1 MGGAVFYR
9 KRKPAPA
16 PPAVDAQP
24 EDVKASDVDQAV
36 PDSSPTSLESLEKQL
51 DECLP
56 ESCPRAV
63 AVQFALDQLLARGAA
78 TLDHSSET
86 PVHHP
91 EVMAEGAGGGLYS
104 QAAKRVMQTLS
115 SLIQK
120 KVEEAGGLLLA
131 AQSIAPEDAALTPP
145 PAGGSKGQ
153 MAAERY
159 FTEVP
164 PIIRE
169 LSRGSQMLPLL
180 QQRLKS
186 LEDEEASW
194 LELRAKCQTPP
205 SAPLTQT
212 PVPMTGEGSMDL
224 DPPMHASLLKETEEA
239 VNSSLALQVESLS
252 AFLAKVGALVAKG
265 EAACAMLQADYHQEK
280 FKTFPHMNSP
290 AWLIRQIVNKGEK
303 KAQIEI

>member
-1 MGGAVFYR
+1 MYPSGTEIIEVGGAIFYR
-9 KRKPAPA
+9 KKKPVPAAPE
-16 PPAVDAQP
+16 VDILP
-24 EDVKASDVDQAV
+24 EEANVDQAL
-36 PDSSPTSLESLEKQL
+36 PPTDSTLESLEKQL

-56 ESCPRAV
+56 DSCPRAV

-78 TLDHSSET
+78 TLDHATSEAT
-86 PVHHP
+86 
-91 EVMAEGAGGGLYS
+91 AEGAGGGVYS

-115 SLIQK
+115 SLIQR
-120 KVEEAGGLLLA
+120 KVEEAGSLLLA
-131 AQSIAPEDAALTPP
+131 AQSIAPADATLTPLP
-145 PAGGSKGQ
+145 GGGAKGQ
-153 MAAERY
+153 LAAQRY

-194 LELRAKCQTPP
+194 LELRAKCQAPP
-205 SAPLTQT
+205 SDALTKAPEAI
-212 PVPMTGEGSMDL
+212 VGEESMDI
-224 DPPMHASLLKETEEA
+224 DPPVCVTLLKDTEEV

-290 AWLIRQIVNKGEK
+290 AWLIRQIVNKGSRG
-303 KAQIEI
+303 EI

>member
-1 MGGAVFYR
+1 VGGAVFYR
-9 KRKPAPA
+9 KRKSVAVA
-16 PPAVDAQP
+16 PPAVIAQP
-24 EDVKASDVDQAV
+24 EDVKASDVDQTV
-36 PDSSPTSLESLEKQL
+36 PAADSSLESLEKQL

-78 TLDHSSET
+78 SLDHSSE
-86 PVHHP
+86 
-91 EVMAEGAGGGLYS
+91 GAGGGVYS
-104 QAAKRVMQTLS
+104 QAAKRIMQTLS

-120 KVEEAGGLLLA
+120 KVEEAGSLLLA
-131 AQSIAPEDAALTPP
+131 AQSIAPPEDATLTPP
-145 PAGGSKGQ
+145 PGMAKGQ
-153 MAAERY
+153 LAAERY
-159 FTEVP
+159 FTEIP

-194 LELRAKCQTPP
+194 LELRAKCQAPP
-205 SAPLTQT
+205 SAPLTQA
-212 PVPMTGEGSMDL
+212 PVAMGEGSMDV
-224 DPPMHASLLKETEEA
+224 DPPAHASLLKETEEV

-252 AFLAKVGALVAKG
+252 SFLAKVGALVAKG

-290 AWLIRQIVNKGEK
+290 AWLIRQIVNRSERSGGE
-303 KAQIEI
+303 I